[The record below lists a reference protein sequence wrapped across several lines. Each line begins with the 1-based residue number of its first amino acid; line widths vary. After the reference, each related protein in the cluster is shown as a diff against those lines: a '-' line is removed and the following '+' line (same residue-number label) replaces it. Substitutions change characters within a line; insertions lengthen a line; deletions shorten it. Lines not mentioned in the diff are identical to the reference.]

1 MKINANTFSKLLE
14 ISEKSFYRWKSK
26 DHKLLVNLIDKY
38 FTEDDIKEFIENNRI
53 NRLDKFEKYINKNI
67 LNNEY
72 MKDNES
78 SKYIAKK
85 YFEFIKEIIHT
96 TDEDIKENNELK
108 GTDLYYLAQFIKKIK
123 NEDNIVNKESYQFGY
138 ICTYQESLIKF
149 IMEEKIISFRINKL
163 LKLDEASIIFIENF
177 LIKNKDEI
185 YGYLQEFDKRIC
197 YINLLMSLYIND
209 KINLVEFE
217 SMYKIQSEK
226 EMLDIFEREKSI
238 TPFIAKN

>member
-96 TDEDIKENNELK
+96 TDEDIKENNEIQ

-138 ICTYQESLIKF
+138 ICAYQESLIKF